1 MNELIKLI
9 AVFFCIWV
17 FEYVFAFWTYAFGG
31 IIDIIKDIIK
41 LK

>member
-1 MNELIKLI
+1 MSALIKLI

-31 IIDIIKDIIK
+31 IIDIFEDIFK
-41 LK
+41 SK